1 MLVDVE
7 RSLLG
12 DEALFE
18 GGVREVADRLLA
30 WVQPNGDWGESNA
43 ALVVGNEEEAL
54 LVDTLWTPA
63 LTRRMLE
70 AFAGRSRAPIT
81 TLVNTH
87 SDGDHTW
94 GNQVLSGADIVATAA
109 AARIIAEEKPGAM
122 QRTRSMAQV
131 LKHLPPTATLGRY
144 LARMLG
150 PYDYS
155 SIDVVVPTRQ
165 FEGSYELAVGGRA
178 VRLEEVGP
186 AHTPGDLIV
195 HVPDARAVVAGDVMF
210 VGIHPVMWAGPSENW
225 VAALQRILDAD
236 PHAVVPGHGPPCG
249 REEVR
254 TLQAY
259 MSWLQ
264 EAASTRLVGGRQPN
278 QVALEVARS
287 AEFRDAPWGAWRG
300 PERMVITIATID
312 RHRRGVGRAIS
323 GRERAR
329 LFGQVAAVANAL
341 ERSPS
346 QPA

>member
-18 GGVREVADRLLA
+18 GGVREVADGLLA

-43 ALVVGNEEEAL
+43 TLVVGDAEAL

-70 AFAGRSRAPIT
+70 ALAERSRVPIT

-94 GNQVLSGADIVATAA
+94 GNQLLSGAEIVATAA
-109 AARIIAEEKPGAM
+109 AARIIGEEKPAAM

-131 LKHLPPTATLGRY
+131 LQHLPPTATLGRY
-144 LARMLG
+144 LSRMLG

-155 SIDVVVPTRQ
+155 SIDLVVPTRQ
-165 FEGSYELAVGGRA
+165 FEGSYELTIGDRL

-210 VGIHPVMWAGPSENW
+210 VGVHPVMWAGPSANW

-236 PHAVVPGHGPPCG
+236 PQAVVPGHGPPCG
-249 REEVR
+249 PEEVR
-254 TLQAY
+254 ALQAY

-264 EAASTRLVGGRQPN
+264 EAASTRLASGLQPKD
-278 QVALEVARS
+278 VALELVRS
-287 AEFRDAPWGAWRG
+287 TEFREAPWGAWRG
-300 PERMVITIATID
+300 PERMVITVATID
-312 RHRRGVGRAIS
+312 RHRRNVAQPVS

-329 LFGQVAAVANAL
+329 LFGQVAAVAGAL
-341 ERSPS
+341 ERSADRLS
-346 QPA
+346 